1 MIAEKEILRSFQS
14 LRMTVYLQR
23 LPKIQK
29 YFHKIHIVGKRIV
42 SRDYYCTTKELLR
55 KTTKK
60 FSQTG
65 NFFHPKY
72 LIYM

>member
-14 LRMTVYLQR
+14 LRMTTYLQR

-42 SRDYYCTTKELLR
+42 ARDYDCTTKEKSFFDELNYSGSR
-55 KTTKK
+55 
-60 FSQTG
+60 FS
-65 NFFHPKY
+65 
-72 LIYM
+72 